1 MKTRLTISLAI
12 FASLLL
18 ASSLVPADEPKSR
31 PDGSTDLKAK
41 VAKLIKQ
48 LDDNDSTKRTQAE
61 TELIKLGLDILP
73 LLPEKEEGLS
83 AEQKRR
89 LASVRTTLKAADA
102 QKNIQPRLCTIQ
114 DQAIPLSKALEELTK
129 QTEIKVED
137 GRQNAGDDPKLKLSL
152 NKVTFWEALDAIAR
166 EADLQVNLFL
176 KEGTPVLVDGPHRD
190 VPTSYSGIFRLRATR
205 ITSDR
210 ILDAGDQGH
219 FLTIYLELAWE
230 PRFRPLFLESKSDSF
245 EIQDD
250 KGVALKIQE
259 QGNNGRTPLAAR
271 MATHIPLRTEAPKRA
286 ANKLA
291 LFKGNVSVLGP
302 GKMLLFNFDK
312 LSKLEKGKMGPSQT
326 QDGVTVQVRDFD
338 IEGEKNDQRWT
349 VGLMLE
355 YPADSPDFESFEQWL
370 VNNEAHMER
379 LDKSKEIMK
388 HAGYES
394 DVREKKAVVRYYFAE
409 DNMGKPEDWKLVYRT
424 PGQIL
429 RLPIQFEF
437 KDLELP

>member
-1 MKTRLTISLAI
+1 MKARLTISLAI

-48 LDDNDSTKRTQAE
+48 LDDNDSAKRTQAE

-73 LLPEKEEGLS
+73 LLPEKDEGLS

-89 LASVRTTLKAADA
+89 LASVRSTLKAADA

-219 FLTIYLELAWE
+219 FLTIYVELAWE
-230 PRFRPLFLESKSDSF
+230 PRFRPLFLESKPDSF

-259 QGNNGRTPLAAR
+259 QGNGRTPLAAR
-271 MATHIPLRTEAPKRA
+271 MATHIPLRAEAPKRA

-291 LFKGNVSVLGP
+291 LFKGSVSVLGP
-302 GKMLLFNFDK
+302 GKMLLFSFDK
-312 LSKLEKGKMGPSQT
+312 LSKLEKGKTGPSQT

-394 DVREKKAVVRYYFAE
+394 DVREKKAIVRYYFSE